1 MNNSKKLKFSEAEL
15 WTEYLENFD
24 YYTEKFLSW
33 DTEQTVENFT
43 SIKED
48 VDNELFRRARHR
60 ATYIEFE
67 QWISNKPNV
76 SMERG
81 FEMFFNEE
89 GYLRDDRE
97 VVLEA
102 ASRNSNLLKYCPER
116 FCDDP
121 EVLLVSVVN
130 DWHGSFSALSYMNS
144 SSFPFIPEN
153 VAEGN
158 CYDYES
164 IPVIRMLKEIV
175 LALYEKKNLEA
186 SIPKEAHAPSKKSFK
201 V

>member
-1 MNNSKKLKFSEAEL
+1 MNSNKKLRFSEEEL
-15 WTEYLENFD
+15 WSEYLENFD
-24 YYTEKFLSW
+24 YYTENFLSC
-33 DTEQTVENFT
+33 DTHQSEENFT

-48 VDNELFRRARHR
+48 VDNELFRRARNR
-60 ATYIEFE
+60 ATYIEFD
-67 QWISNKPNV
+67 QWFSNKPNV

-89 GYLRDDRE
+89 GYLRDHRE

-102 ASRNSNLLKYCPER
+102 ASRNSSLLKYCPER
-116 FCDDP
+116 FWDDP

-130 DWHGSFSALSYMNS
+130 NWNGSFSALNFMNRT
-144 SSFPFIPEN
+144 SFPFIPDN

-164 IPVIRMLKEIV
+164 IPILRMLKDIV
-175 LALYEKKNLEA
+175 LAK
-186 SIPKEAHAPSKKSFK
+186 KEADSKNNDWRKLISPATIGPA
-201 V
+201 